1 MSKSV
6 TITLQV
12 KELVFDV
19 QNKTYLTGRTH
30 ESVDNAAYESSSHMK
45 ASDEEEDIYQIKRSI
60 SNAFAV
66 LKNHL
71 CEYLVSNTSTS
82 DNQLD
87 ATVDGDG
94 ALVVSLAM
102 PNNHTTAAVDALGSN
117 MHAYLVDMALA
128 EWFAITS
135 KADSEVYIAQSAI
148 ALDNIKRALYKRSR
162 PDRPTY
168 TS

>member
-6 TITLQV
+6 TIKLQV
-12 KELVFDV
+12 KELVYDV

-45 ASDEEEDIYQIKRSI
+45 ASDEGEDIYQIKRSI

-71 CEYLVSNTSTS
+71 SEYLVSNISTS
-82 DNQLD
+82 DNQLN

-94 ALVVSLAM
+94 ELTISLAM
-102 PNNHTTAAVDALGSN
+102 PNNHTPAAVDALGSS
-117 MHAYLVDMALA
+117 MHAYLVGMALA

-135 KADSEVYIAQSAI
+135 KADSETYIAQSAL
-148 ALDNIKRALYKRSR
+148 ALDNIKRALYKRNR

-168 TS
+168 A